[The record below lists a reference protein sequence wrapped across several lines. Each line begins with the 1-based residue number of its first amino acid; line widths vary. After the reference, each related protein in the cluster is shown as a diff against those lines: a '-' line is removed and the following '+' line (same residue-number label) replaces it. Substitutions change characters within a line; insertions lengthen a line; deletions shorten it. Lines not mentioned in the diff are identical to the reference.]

1 MNYQDFQLS
10 RKRKDLISK
19 HLAKKRVDKYVKE
32 NGVEPTPDIEITFYE
47 VTPEE
52 EERYRKAFFANDF
65 VEESDL
71 HIDMPEV
78 IENTPEQ
85 DQVEETI
92 VNELL
97 SGNKNVT
104 VDDVNNITL
113 PKEVNVIAN
122 ITGNF
127 QNGATIE
134 SQSSKAMTIH
144 NTSEEPIDIS
154 ILANATVYLTGK
166 FNNIYFNG
174 RTLNGSS
181 SVYPEVSGEIAVVPP
196 TSGSVTVQATFQ
208 ESGSV
213 KYLGSE
219 AMTVSN
225 FNNENANVIVYAPNS
240 TVTVNGKYNEIE
252 ATVSQDTLILRYSFH
267 TNILKMNSGKVIY
280 QGVDPSDF
288 YNELIGESVVVEPYG
303 FDVDATNYSKISS
316 TPGVYKFVEDFS
328 GTTSISF
335 GLFATGKY
343 RYDLNGHN
351 VSFGRSNTGNMFL
364 RGTAT
369 VDFVG
374 EGSMTNNANSYGVW
388 VSSENATVN
397 VYGGEYNAYTH
408 VMYAEKGTINIY
420 GGTFNCLSEDK
431 TFTLNCLDASYTAGT
446 AHINVY
452 GGKFYNFDPSHS
464 MSEPGGPISFVA
476 EGYKVISSQVGADTI
491 YEVVPDNAD

>member
-10 RKRKDLISK
+10 QRRKDIISK

-32 NGVEPTPDIEITFYE
+32 HGVEPTPDIEITFYE

-71 HIDMPEV
+71 HIDMPDI

-85 DQVEETI
+85 DQVEQLIVTELLNGNKTVV
-92 VNELL
+92 VNE
-97 SGNKNVT
+97 
-104 VDDVNNITL
+104 VNNIIL

-122 ITGNF
+122 ITGDF

-134 SQSSKAMTIH
+134 SQSNKAMTIH
-144 NTSEEPIDIS
+144 NTSEEPIDIN
-154 ILANATVYLTGK
+154 IIANSTVYLTGK

-174 RTLNGSS
+174 KTLNGSS
-181 SVYPEVSGEIAVVPP
+181 SVYPEIYGEVAVVPP
-196 TSGSVTVQATFQ
+196 TTGSVNVYGTFQ
-208 ESGSV
+208 ENSSV

-219 AMTVSN
+219 PMSVY
-225 FNNENANVIVYAPNS
+225 NNNNNNANVVVYAPNS
-240 TVTVNGKYNEIE
+240 TVTISGKYDNVE
-252 ATVSQDTLILRYSFH
+252 ATVSDNTLILRYTFH
-267 TNILKMNSGKVIY
+267 AHTLKVNNGKVIY
-280 QGVDPSDF
+280 QGINASDF
-288 YNELIGESVVVEPYG
+288 YDELIGESVEVEPYG
-303 FDVDATNYSKISS
+303 FDVDSTNYTKISS
-316 TPGVYKFVEDFS
+316 TPGVYKFVQDFS

-335 GLFATGKY
+335 GVFASGKY
-343 RYDLNGHN
+343 KYDLNGHH
-351 VSFGRSNTGNMFL
+351 VSFGRSNTGNIFL
-364 RGTAT
+364 RGTASI
-369 VDFVG
+369 DFVG
-374 EGSMTNNANSYGVW
+374 NGSMTNNANSYGVW
-388 VSSENATVN
+388 VSSEDATVN

-420 GGTFNCLSEDK
+420 GGTFNCLSDNK

-464 MSEPGGPISFVA
+464 MSEPGGPVSFVA
-476 EGYKVISSQVGADTI
+476 EGYKVVSSQVGADTI
-491 YEVVPDNAD
+491 YEVIPE